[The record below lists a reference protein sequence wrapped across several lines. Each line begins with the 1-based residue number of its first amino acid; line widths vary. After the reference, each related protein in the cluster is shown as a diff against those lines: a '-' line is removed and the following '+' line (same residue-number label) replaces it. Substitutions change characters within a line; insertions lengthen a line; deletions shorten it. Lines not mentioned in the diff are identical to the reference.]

1 MGKTE
6 KKLIDDKGNRLDGR
20 KWDELRPI
28 KLQVGLMKNADGSAY
43 IEWGKNKIMA
53 AVYGPKEVHPKHQV
67 LPDRALLRCRYHMAP
82 FSVDERKNPAPS
94 RREIEISKVMREALE
109 PAVVVEDYPRTAIE
123 VWVEVLQSDGGS
135 RVAGITA
142 ASLALA
148 DAGIN
153 MRDMV
158 VGCSCGLIGG
168 QVVADL
174 DDTEDKEG
182 DGDMPVAILPNL
194 GLVSLLQVDGIYTRE
209 NFQKAFELAIEKG
222 KQVYGMQRDALN
234 ERFFEGEAKAVQVE
248 EGWEKVVDE
257 ELRRGDDKEGP
268 VGAAAVDGEAP
279 RRQGPGP
286 AQRAEDRD
294 RGHPQGQ
301 RVGQGHPGQH
311 PGDRRGQDSDRD
323 PVPRHP

>member
-1 MGKTE
+1 VVEAK
-6 KKLIDDKGNRLDGR
+6 KKLIDDKGKRLDGR

-28 KLQVGLMKNADGSAY
+28 SLQVGLMKNADGSAY

-94 RREIEISKVMREALE
+94 RREIEISKVIREALE
-109 PAVVVEDYPRTAIE
+109 PAVIVEDYPRTAIE

-135 RVAGITA
+135 RCAGLTA

-158 VGCSCGLIGG
+158 VGCSCGIIEDT
-168 QVVADL
+168 VVADL

-182 DGDMPVAILPNL
+182 SGDMPVAIMPNL
-194 GLVSLLQVDGIYTRE
+194 GQVTLLQVDGIYTRE

-222 KQVYGMQRDALN
+222 KQVYAMQRDALTTK
-234 ERFFEGEAKAVQVE
+234 FFGGEAMTTQVE
-248 EGWEKVVDE
+248 EVAD
-257 ELRRGDDKEGP
+257 
-268 VGAAAVDGEAP
+268 
-279 RRQGPGP
+279 
-286 AQRAEDRD
+286 
-294 RGHPQGQ
+294 
-301 RVGQGHPGQH
+301 
-311 PGDRRGQDSDRD
+311 
-323 PVPRHP
+323 

>member
-1 MGKTE
+1 MAKGET
-6 KKLIDDKGNRLDGR
+6 KLIDEKGNRRDGR
-20 KWDELRPI
+20 KWDQLRPI
-28 KLQVGLMKNADGSAY
+28 KLQVGLVKNADGSAY

-153 MRDMV
+153 MRDLV
-158 VGCSCGLIGG
+158 VGCSCGMING

-194 GLVSLLQVDGIYTRE
+194 GLVSLLQVDGVYSRE
-209 NFQKAFELAIEKG
+209 KFQKAFELAIQKG
-222 KQVYGMQRDALN
+222 KEVYGMQREALN
-234 ERFFEGEAKAVQVE
+234 ARFFGGEAKVTQVE
-248 EGWEKVVDE
+248 EITE
-257 ELRRGDDKEGP
+257 
-268 VGAAAVDGEAP
+268 
-279 RRQGPGP
+279 
-286 AQRAEDRD
+286 
-294 RGHPQGQ
+294 
-301 RVGQGHPGQH
+301 
-311 PGDRRGQDSDRD
+311 
-323 PVPRHP
+323 